1 MLEKLVMETQLHSC
15 GNNML
20 TLL

>member
-15 GNNML
+15 GNNTL